1 MCGARTMKWAPA
13 WFAGSTDKET
23 GFGDGK
29 ESYNRKCIQN
39 DHCICHAVFAVLFSA
54 DAVRH
59 GRSFYYRTVWRRY
72 LHCRRRISVQVN
84 MIVLQRL
91 CGTLSLSPAATAC
104 WLPYFSLLLQ
114 RRRSGFLLPIRLSCC
129 WAVSICAATS
139 ATRRW
144 RACIFALP
152 DISVPME
159 GPTSALFTT
168 WQRLFCCVSRDLIW
182 RRNILPLPCSLWDW
196 RHRQDQPCRSSSAR
210 QRTGY

>member
-1 MCGARTMKWAPA
+1 MCGARTMKSAPA

-39 DHCICHAVFAVLFSA
+39 NHCICPAVFAVLFSA

-84 MIVLQRL
+84 MIVCKDSAVRYLYHLRL
-91 CGTLSLSPAATAC
+91 RLAGYRIFLCFCKGVGRAF
-104 WLPYFSLLLQ
+104 YF
-114 RRRSGFLLPIRLSCC
+114 RSGCRAAGQSVSARLHLRHG
-129 WAVSICAATS
+129 AGG
-139 ATRRW
+139 
-144 RACIFALP
+144 RAFSALP

-159 GPTSALFTT
+159 GATSALFTT
-168 WQRLFCCVSRDLIW
+168 WQRLFCCVSRDPIW